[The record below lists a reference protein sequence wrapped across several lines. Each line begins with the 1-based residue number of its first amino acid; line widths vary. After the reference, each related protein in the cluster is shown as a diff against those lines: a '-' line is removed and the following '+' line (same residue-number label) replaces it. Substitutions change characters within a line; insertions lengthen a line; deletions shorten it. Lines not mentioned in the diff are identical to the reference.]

1 MSNKKEEKEKFMMYF
16 RLLFYFPCYS
26 VHTTITYKNE
36 TEPEDKIYFIPELP
50 KNGTGYLSELMN
62 ELEDI
67 GLIYCV
73 TDPYHHDKSLC
84 KDFNYIGFTTD
95 ESLHQEAIFQCI
107 DIQCNCM
114 KTKSHEK
121 HEYFLKEKSLF
132 DVLQEIESRHI
143 KFFQRHC
150 LIPELPSAYSI
161 DVAKLSPHSFL
172 IADIDKYP
180 ALQGIIHDGWIT
192 CEALAGNM
200 YLCNINSD
208 IIMVDK
214 YLRPDSFTLSMLN
227 ESEEVYYWKASLP
240 LLLGQILYIK
250 MTERKKKE
258 KEDETVVETYVQSL
272 DNLEFSSLSMIGT
285 DMSSVVLGAYPR
297 AVGTVDSGFV
307 KKPVYPRYYDMAFFI
322 KEPGVGLTKY
332 GIDTLLE
339 LIKYD
344 EQVNLIEF
352 TNKKINRCAIGFVT
366 TDVYKRFQKDELF
379 YAELKRFITNSLINF
394 NEAIS
399 YEFDGLNIFISL

>member
-1 MSNKKEEKEKFMMYF
+1 MMYMSNKKEEKEKFMMYF

-26 VHTTITYKNE
+26 VHTTIAYKNE

-73 TDPYHHDKSLC
+73 TDPCHHDKSLC

-143 KFFQRHC
+143 KFFQRQC

-161 DVAKLSPHSFL
+161 DVTKLGTHAFL
-172 IADIDKYP
+172 IADIDKYSY
-180 ALQGIIHDGWIT
+180 LQEIINDGWIT
-192 CEALAGNM
+192 CEKLAGNM
-200 YLCNINSD
+200 YICNINSG
-208 IIMVDK
+208 ILMVDK
-214 YLRPDSFTLSMLN
+214 YLGRDYFTLNMLN
-227 ESEEVYYWKASLP
+227 ESAEVYYWKASLP
-240 LLLGQILYIK
+240 LLLGQIVSTK
-250 MTERKKKE
+250 MIERKKEEKKELE
-258 KEDETVVETYVQSL
+258 KEENPKEENDDETEVETHMHDL
-272 DNLEFSSLSMIGT
+272 DNLVVSSLSMSGT
-285 DMSSVVLGAYPR
+285 DMS
-297 AVGTVDSGFV
+297 FV

-322 KEPGVGLTKY
+322 KQPGVGLTKD
-332 GIDTLLE
+332 GIDALLE
-339 LIKYD
+339 LIKYS
-344 EQVNLIEF
+344 ENVNLIEF
-352 TNKKINRCAIGFVT
+352 TNKRIYRCAIGFVT
-366 TDVYKRFQKDELF
+366 TEVYKRFQNDELF
-379 YAELKRFITNSLINF
+379 YVKLKRIIADILINY
-394 NEAIS
+394 NGALT
-399 YEFDGLNIFISL
+399 YEFNGLNIFISY

>member
-26 VHTTITYKNE
+26 VHTTIAYKNE

-143 KFFQRHC
+143 KFFQRQC

-161 DVAKLSPHSFL
+161 DVTKLGTHAFL
-172 IADIDKYP
+172 IADIDKYSY
-180 ALQGIIHDGWIT
+180 LQEIINDGWIT
-192 CEALAGNM
+192 CEKLAGNM
-200 YLCNINSD
+200 YICNINSG
-208 IIMVDK
+208 ILMVDK
-214 YLRPDSFTLSMLN
+214 YLGRDYFTLNMLN
-227 ESEEVYYWKASLP
+227 ESAEVYYWKASLP
-240 LLLGQILYIK
+240 LLLGQIVSTK
-250 MTERKKKE
+250 MIERKKEEKKELE
-258 KEDETVVETYVQSL
+258 KEENPKEEIDDETKVETHMHNL
-272 DNLEFSSLSMIGT
+272 DNLVVSSLSMSGT
-285 DMSSVVLGAYPR
+285 DMSI
-297 AVGTVDSGFV
+297 V

-322 KEPGVGLTKY
+322 KQPGVGLTKD

-339 LIKYD
+339 LIKYS
-344 EQVNLIEF
+344 ENVNLIEF
-352 TNKKINRCAIGFVT
+352 TNKRIYRCAIGFVT
-366 TDVYKRFQKDELF
+366 TEVYKRFQNDELF
-379 YAELKRFITNSLINF
+379 YVELKRIIADILINY
-394 NEAIS
+394 NGALT
-399 YEFDGLNIFISL
+399 YEFNGLNIFISF

>member
-1 MSNKKEEKEKFMMYF
+1 M
-16 RLLFYFPCYS
+16 
-26 VHTTITYKNE
+26 
-36 TEPEDKIYFIPELP
+36 
-50 KNGTGYLSELMN
+50 
-62 ELEDI
+62 
-67 GLIYCV
+67 
-73 TDPYHHDKSLC
+73 
-84 KDFNYIGFTTD
+84 
-95 ESLHQEAIFQCI
+95 
-107 DIQCNCM
+107 
-114 KTKSHEK
+114 
-121 HEYFLKEKSLF
+121 
-132 DVLQEIESRHI
+132 
-143 KFFQRHC
+143 
-150 LIPELPSAYSI
+150 
-161 DVAKLSPHSFL
+161 

-180 ALQGIIHDGWIT
+180 ALEGIIHDGWIA

-214 YLRPDSFTLSMLN
+214 YMRPDSFTLSMLN
-227 ESEEVYYWKASLP
+227 ESGEVYYWKASLP
-240 LLLGQILYIK
+240 LLLGQILYTK

-258 KEDETVVETYVQSL
+258 KEDIEVY
-272 DNLEFSSLSMIGT
+272 SLSMSGT

-297 AVGTVDSGFV
+297 AVGTADSGFV

-322 KEPGVGLTKY
+322 RQPGVGLTKN

-379 YAELKRFITNSLINF
+379 YEELKIFIANRLINF

-399 YEFDGLNIFISL
+399 YEFDGLNIFIGSLKGGIFL

>member
-1 MSNKKEEKEKFMMYF
+1 MMYMNNMKEDTNKKIMTYYQ
-16 RLLFYFPCYS
+16 LLFYFPCYS
-26 VHTTITYKNE
+26 VHTTTVYKNE

-50 KNGTGYLSELMN
+50 KNGFGYLSELMN
-62 ELEDI
+62 ALEECE
-67 GLIYCV
+67 LIYCV
-73 TDPYHHDKSLC
+73 TDPYHNNEDLC
-84 KDFNYIGFTTD
+84 QDFNYIGFTTD
-95 ESLHQEAIFQCI
+95 KSLYQEASFQII
-107 DIQCNCM
+107 DIHCNCM
-114 KTKSHEK
+114 KVKSHEK
-121 HEYFLKEKSLF
+121 NGYFLKEKSLF
-132 DVLQEIESRHI
+132 DVLQQIECENI
-143 KFFQRHC
+143 KFFQKQSQSTG
-150 LIPELPSAYSI
+150 LPSEYCI

-180 ALQGIIHDGWIT
+180 ALEGIIHDGWIT

-214 YLRPDSFTLSMLN
+214 YMRPDSFTLSMLN

-240 LLLGQILYIK
+240 LLLGQILYTK

-258 KEDETVVETYVQSL
+258 KEDKIDVETYVQNL
-272 DNLEFSSLSMIGT
+272 DNIEVSSLSMSGT
-285 DMSSVVLGAYPR
+285 DMS
-297 AVGTVDSGFV
+297 FV

-379 YAELKRFITNSLINF
+379 YAELKRFIANSLINF